1 MTEGLW
7 RRVCRND
14 SFGNNVP
21 RIVGGYAADLSC
33 APCKTQAARYPLENG
48 LPRALLPLHPSSGRD
63 PTEAGRGA
71 GPALGHVGPDRRRD
85 RRRPRAVFPVC
96 PAAPA
101 ALLLTSF
108 RSPTA

>member
-14 SFGNNVP
+14 SLGNNVP

-48 LPRALLPLHPSSGRD
+48 LPRALLPVHPSSGRD

-71 GPALGHVGPDRRRD
+71 AAALDHVGPDRRRH
-85 RRRPRAVFPVC
+85 RRRSRAVFPLR

-101 ALLLTSF
+101 AFLLTSF
-108 RSPTA
+108 RFTTA